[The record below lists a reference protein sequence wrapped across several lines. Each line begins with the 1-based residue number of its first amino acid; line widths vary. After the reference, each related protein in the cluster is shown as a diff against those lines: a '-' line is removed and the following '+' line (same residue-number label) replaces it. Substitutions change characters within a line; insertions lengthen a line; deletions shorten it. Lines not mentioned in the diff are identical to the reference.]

1 MNCAMMGSNNGT
13 MTDFE
18 IPPLFEFTQNGTDVK
33 IAPKERFEKND
44 RFGFTCEWILR
55 RRPVELYRSAIPEKK
70 GDFKANINHKYFRLT
85 C

>member
-33 IAPKERFEKND
+33 IAPKERFEKMIGLVSPAS
-44 RFGFTCEWILR
+44 GF
-55 RRPVELYRSAIPEKK
+55 
-70 GDFKANINHKYFRLT
+70 
-85 C
+85 